1 MSVLENLSFWGLD
14 MMEWASRSDDA
25 AQVENAADD
34 PRPAPIG
41 RLAEAVNVT
50 PGLGVSFLSRFRK
63 AHEF

>member
-1 MSVLENLSFWGLD
+1 VSVRENLSFWGLE
-14 MMEWASRSDDA
+14 MTEWARRRDDA

-50 PGLGVSFLSRFRK
+50 PGLGVSLFDQI
-63 AHEF
+63 

>member
-1 MSVLENLSFWGLD
+1 MT
-14 MMEWASRSDDA
+14 EWARRRDDA

-50 PGLGVSFLSRFRK
+50 PGLGVSLFDQI
-63 AHEF
+63 